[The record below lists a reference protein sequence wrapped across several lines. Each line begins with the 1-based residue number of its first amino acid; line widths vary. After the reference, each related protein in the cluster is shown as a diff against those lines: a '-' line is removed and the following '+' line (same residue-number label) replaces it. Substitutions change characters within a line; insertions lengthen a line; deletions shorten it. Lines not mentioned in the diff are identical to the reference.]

1 MRTAHHASLLF
12 GDDAPV
18 DSPNHKGTI
27 TEAAIA
33 LEAACLGVE
42 VFKPVS
48 EHSRADMIF
57 QIAGSLYRV
66 QCKTARREGEV
77 LVVSLM
83 SAFCTPSG

>member
-1 MRTAHHASLLF
+1 MRRAHHALLLLR
-12 GDDAPV
+12 DDAEI

-27 TEAAIA
+27 AEAAIA

-42 VFKPVS
+42 VFKPLS

-66 QCKTARREGEV
+66 QCKTPAAKARW
-77 LVVSLM
+77 LSFH
-83 SAFCTPSG
+83 S